1 MINSIL
7 EKLLNGVDLS
17 IEEST
22 DTADFIMNGKVNNSQ
37 IAALLTAL
45 KIKGETPEEIAGF
58 AFAMRN
64 NGLKIVNND
73 PDTIDVCGTGGD
85 NSSSFNISTAVSFV
99 VAGAGVK
106 VAKHGNRSITSKS
119 GSSDVLSELGVKI
132 DITPQKAKQAL
143 DEIGITFLFAPIYH
157 PAMKN
162 VAPVRLELKFKTIFN
177 VLGPLTNPAN
187 TQKQMIG
194 TYNYDIAEKMAQAAK
209 HLGMENVT
217 FVCTNNQYDEIT
229 LTNTSRL
236 ISLKGSEITT
246 QEIDASAFGYQKMD
260 LNDIAGSTPQG
271 NSKIIL
277 DLFSKPERNAHFHIV
292 AANAAVALYTTGKY
306 KTFEESQIA
315 AEDSIL
321 SGKALIKL
329 NELIEFGKSG

>member
-7 EKLLNGVDLS
+7 EKLLNSVNLS
-17 IEEST
+17 VEEST
-22 DTADFIMNGKVNNSQ
+22 NVANLIMNGKINNSQ

-58 AFAMRN
+58 AFAMRK
-64 NGLKIVNND
+64 NGLKILSSD

-85 NSSSFNISTAVSFV
+85 NSCSFNISTAVSFV
-99 VAGAGVK
+99 VAGAGIK

-119 GSSDVLSELGVKI
+119 GSSDVLNELGIKI
-132 DITPQKAKQAL
+132 DLTPGKAEQAL
-143 DEIGITFLFAPIYH
+143 EEIGITFLFAPIYH

-177 VLGPLTNPAN
+177 ILGPLTNPAN

-194 TYNYDIAEKMAQAAK
+194 TYNYEIAEKMGQAAK
-209 HLGMENVT
+209 LLGMENVT
-217 FVCTNNQYDEIT
+217 FICTDNQYDEIT
-229 LTNTSRL
+229 LTNISRL
-236 ISLKGSEITT
+236 ISLKGSEVTT
-246 QEIDASAFGYQKMD
+246 QKIDASAFGYQKID

-277 DLFSKPERNAHFHIV
+277 DLFSRPERNAHFEV
-292 AANAAVALYTTGKY
+292 VSANAAVALYTSGKY
-306 KTFEESQIA
+306 DTLEESQKA

-329 NELIEFGKSG
+329 NELIEFGKS

>member
-7 EKLLNGVDLS
+7 DKLLKSVDLS
-17 IEEST
+17 VEEST
-22 DTADFIMNGKVNNSQ
+22 NVANHIMNGKVNNSQ
-37 IAALLTAL
+37 ITALLTSL

-64 NGLKIVNND
+64 NGLKILIND
-73 PDTIDVCGTGGD
+73 PNTIDVCGTGGD
-85 NSSSFNISTAVSFV
+85 NSGSFNISTAVSFV

-119 GSSDVLSELGVKI
+119 GSSDVLRELGVKI
-132 DITPQKAKQAL
+132 DLSPRKAEQAL
-143 DEIGITFLFAPIYH
+143 EEIGITFLFAPIYH

-187 TQKQMIG
+187 TRKQMIG
-194 TYNYDIAEKMAQAAK
+194 TYNYNIAEKMAQAAK
-209 HLGMENVT
+209 ILGMENVT

-236 ISLKGSEITT
+236 ISLKGSEVTT
-246 QEIDASAFGYQKMD
+246 KDINASTFEYQKID
-260 LNDIAGSTPQG
+260 LSDIAGSTPQG

-277 DLFSKPERNAHFHIV
+277 DLFSRPKRNTHFEVV
-292 AANAAVALYTTGKY
+292 AANAAVALNTSGKY
-306 KTFEESQIA
+306 ETFEESQKA

-321 SGKALIKL
+321 SGKALNKL
-329 NELIEFGKSG
+329 NELIEFGKS

>member
-7 EKLLNGVDLS
+7 EKLLNSVNLS
-17 IEEST
+17 VEEST
-22 DTADFIMNGKVNNSQ
+22 NVANLIMNGKINNSQ

-64 NGLKIVNND
+64 NGLKILSSD

-85 NSSSFNISTAVSFV
+85 NSGSFNISTAVSFV
-99 VAGAGVK
+99 VAGAGIK

-119 GSSDVLSELGVKI
+119 GSSDVLNELGIKI
-132 DITPQKAKQAL
+132 DLTPGKAEQAL
-143 DEIGITFLFAPIYH
+143 EEIGITFLFAPIYH

-177 VLGPLTNPAN
+177 ILGPLTNPAN

-194 TYNYDIAEKMAQAAK
+194 TYNYEIAEKMGQAAK
-209 HLGMENVT
+209 LLGMENVT
-217 FVCTNNQYDEIT
+217 FICTDNQYDEIT
-229 LTNTSRL
+229 LTNISRL
-236 ISLKGSEITT
+236 ISLKGSEVTT
-246 QEIDASAFGYQKMD
+246 QKIDASAFGYQKID

-277 DLFSKPERNAHFHIV
+277 DLFSRPERNAHFEV
-292 AANAAVALYTTGKY
+292 VSANAAVALYTSGKY
-306 KTFEESQIA
+306 DTLEESQKA

-329 NELIEFGKSG
+329 NELIEFGKS

>member
-7 EKLLNGVDLS
+7 DKLLNGISLS

-22 DTADFIMNGKVNNSQ
+22 DTADLIMNGKVNNSQ

-58 AFAMRN
+58 AKAMRN
-64 NGLKIVNND
+64 NGVKIISND

-85 NSSSFNISTAVSFV
+85 NSGSFNISTAVSFV

-119 GSSDVLSELGVKI
+119 GSSDVLNELGVKI
-132 DITPQKAKQAL
+132 DLTPEKSEQAL
-143 DEIGITFLFAPIYH
+143 EEIGITFLFAPIYH

-187 TQKQMIG
+187 TRKQMIG
-194 TYNYDIAEKMAQAAK
+194 TYNFNIAEKMAHAAK
-209 HLGMENVT
+209 LLGMEDVT
-217 FVCTNNQYDEIT
+217 FVCTNDRYDEIT
-229 LTNTSRL
+229 LTSSSRL
-236 ISLKGSEITT
+236 ISLIGSELNTKK
-246 QEIDASAFGYQKMD
+246 IDASTFGYHKIE

-277 DLFSKPERNAHFHIV
+277 DLFSKPQRNAHFEVV
-292 AANAAVALYTTGKY
+292 AANAAVALYTSGKY
-306 KTFEESQIA
+306 EILEESQKA

-321 SGKALIKL
+321 SGKALKKL